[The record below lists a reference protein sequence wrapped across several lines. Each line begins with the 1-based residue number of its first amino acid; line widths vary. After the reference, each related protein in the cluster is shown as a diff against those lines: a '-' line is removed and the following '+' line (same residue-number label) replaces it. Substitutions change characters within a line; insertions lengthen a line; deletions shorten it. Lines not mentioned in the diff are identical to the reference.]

1 MRKILLFLFFLVAFI
16 PFDIYAEG
24 KGDAVS
30 DGILPAEKRKPQYD
44 KSDFKIRH
52 IPGEKAGAALLRYT
66 PDGFG
71 AEFLMTY
78 FKRKGFYYS
87 FVLSPLFGKVGQ
99 TNFEQVKLGFRPQKV
114 LWDYRKNFFVSA
126 FITPYACFENFH
138 NSMLDKSDRGFYASI
153 GVGAEAEYCFSNR
166 VSVVSVFEQ
175 DFNIASDMGDYT
187 YSIMLGARVK
197 F

>member
-1 MRKILLFLFFLVAFI
+1 MRKILLFLFFWVAFI
-16 PFDIYAEG
+16 PFSLYAEG
-24 KGDAVS
+24 GGDVVYNARELA
-30 DGILPAEKRKPQYD
+30 GKRQTQYK

-52 IPGEKAGAALLRYT
+52 IPGEKAGTALFRYT
-66 PDGFG
+66 PDGYG
-71 AEFLMTY
+71 AEFMMTY

-99 TNFEQVKLGFRPQKV
+99 TNFEQVKLGFRPQQV
-114 LWDYRKNFFVSA
+114 LWDYRKNFFLSA
-126 FITPYACFENFH
+126 FVTPYACFENFH
-138 NSMLDKSDRGFYASI
+138 NSMLDKSDRGFFFSI

-166 VSVVSVFEQ
+166 VSLVSIFEQ

-187 YSIMLGARVK
+187 WSLMLGARVK